1 MKIVLIG
8 FMGSGKTTVAG
19 RIARKLKLRLI
30 DMDEVALQSSNRK
43 TINEIFSLDGERKFR
58 QIEFKV
64 AKDLSGEDNVVIS
77 TGGGV
82 VINPR
87 LMNILNKN
95 SITVYLRASFD
106 TMKQR
111 VDQKKIK
118 PPLFKDVSI
127 AQKLFKIRAPLYER
141 YADMIV
147 ETDEKQVDEVAAEM
161 IDKLQRQYGG

>member
-8 FMGSGKTTVAG
+8 FMGSGKTTVA
-19 RIARKLKLRLI
+19 RKVAAKLNLRLI
-30 DMDEVALQSSNRK
+30 DMDEVALQNSNRK
-43 TINEIFSLDGERKFR
+43 TINEIFSLDGEQKFR
-58 QIEFKV
+58 RIEFKM

-82 VINPR
+82 VMNPR

-118 PPLFKDVSI
+118 PPLFKDVSS
-127 AQKLFKIRAPLYER
+127 ARKLFEARAPLYER
-141 YADMIV
+141 YADMII
-147 ETDEKQVDEVAAEM
+147 ETDAKQVDDVAAEM
-161 IDKLQRQYGG
+161 IDKIER

>member
-8 FMGSGKTTVAG
+8 FMGSGKTTVA
-19 RIARKLKLRLI
+19 RRVAAKLNLRLI

-58 QIEFKV
+58 RIEFRV

-82 VINPR
+82 VMNPR

-95 SITVYLRASFD
+95 SITVYLKTSFD

-118 PPLFKDVSI
+118 PPLFKDALS
-127 AQKLFKIRAPLYER
+127 ARKLFEARAPLYER
-141 YADMIV
+141 YADMII
-147 ETDEKQVDEVAAEM
+147 ETGEKQVDEIAEEM
-161 IDKLQRQYGG
+161 IDKMQR